1 MPNWFEDNP
10 TKSVIGYTLIV
21 AGATWAAS
29 TFILQDN
36 RLNLAKSELEAQKS
50 ISEQYKSK
58 IDLLQR
64 ETDALRSDNSE
75 YRTWLGKMQDA
86 IPVIVPRL
94 NELKTRIAQL
104 EDEARK
110 INKNDPSGSK
120 TSSEQSVSLGHA
132 YIDNNTGLILAVKK
146 ISIDRTA
153 QLIINFPDKNS
164 ENEFSVSAGKKWA
177 FAANGKRF
185 SLIVTEILWVGDLV
199 RFNISEI
206 K

>member
-177 FAANGKRF
+177 FAANGKRL